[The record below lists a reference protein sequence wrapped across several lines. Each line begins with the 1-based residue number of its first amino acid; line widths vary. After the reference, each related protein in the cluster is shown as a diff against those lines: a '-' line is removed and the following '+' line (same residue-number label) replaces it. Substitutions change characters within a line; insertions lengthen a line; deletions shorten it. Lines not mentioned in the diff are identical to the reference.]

1 VRQECDFINATQ
13 IRTKGNRGNVINPMD
28 RQSRIPLYHR
38 PPLAFPALCPPLF
51 TTLKHGCVNY
61 GEARFHKFR
70 DEIWSDKF
78 NSQDPAPW
86 SRWAQVTRVDA
97 HKYVC
102 SCTRALYVQPSA
114 CRLRPS
120 FRLSYVYRLPAAINA
135 LPARVILIRMRI
147 VLLKKDQGWFSR
159 LIWKYK

>member
-1 VRQECDFINATQ
+1 MRFYKRNTNSYKGQQRQ
-13 IRTKGNRGNVINPMD
+13 RY
-28 RQSRIPLYHR
+28 QSNGPPVPNSVGHHR

-102 SCTRALYVQPSA
+102 SRTRALYVQPSA

-147 VLLKKDQGWFSR
+147 VLLKKDQG
-159 LIWKYK
+159 

>member
-1 VRQECDFINATQ
+1 VRFYKRNTNSYKGQQRQRYQSNGPPVPNSVVPSATSC
-13 IRTKGNRGNVINPMD
+13 T
-28 RQSRIPLYHR
+28 
-38 PPLAFPALCPPLF
+38 FPALCPPLF

-102 SCTRALYVQPSA
+102 SRTRVLYVQPSA

-147 VLLKKDQGWFSR
+147 VLLKKDQG
-159 LIWKYK
+159 